1 MTKQEY
7 IDTLIK
13 ALKTNKITG
22 IDEIVSEYEDHFAF
36 KIDDGYSEEE
46 VAAKLEKP
54 EIIAA
59 QFVYDDG
66 ASSKTGKRRGGSIFS
81 EIGVCL
87 LDIVM
92 IMLGIVLYS
101 FVIVLGVA
109 AIGLLATGIYII
121 IGGGIAA
128 LPLPMMSAVGRILMG
143 ISVLGLAVLAAS
155 STIYYTLF
163 VNQLVRAYCHWHKNV
178 MTGRIS
184 PALSI
189 TPKLSG
195 KRKRRLRMTTRVALL
210 IFIIAFIT
218 AFILMS
224 ISAGSLGFWH
234 IWHWFK

>member
-7 IDTLIK
+7 IETLTR
-13 ALKTNKITG
+13 ALKTNKIKE
-22 IDEIVSEYEDHFAF
+22 IDEIISEYEDHFDF
-36 KIDDGYSEEE
+36 KIADGYSEEE

-59 QFVYDDG
+59 QFVYDG
-66 ASSKTGKRRGGSIFS
+66 SESSKTGKRRGGSIIS
-81 EIGVCL
+81 KIGVCL

-101 FVIVLGVA
+101 FVIVLGAA
-109 AIGLLATGIYII
+109 AIGLLASGIYMI

-128 LPLPMMSAVGRILMG
+128 LPLPMMSAAGRILMS
-143 ISVLGLAVLAAS
+143 ISILALAVV
-155 STIYYTLF
+155 TTVGMIYYALF
-163 VNQLVRAYCHWHKNV
+163 VTQLARAYCHWHKNM

-184 PALSI
+184 PALST

-210 IFIIAFIT
+210 IFIITFIIAFVI
-218 AFILMS
+218 MS

-234 IWHWFK
+234 IWHWLD